1 MKLGEVIYGYRADHN
16 LSMREFSR
24 LCKLSPAQVYFMER
38 GTNSHGKP
46 FIPTTDSLIK
56 VAAAMGI
63 TLTELL
69 SVCDDSMAIRMNEG
83 QISLGRQ
90 EVIEKIILA
99 TPEQFSQIKSFVDF
113 VTKS

>member
-38 GTNSHGKP
+38 GINSHGKP

-90 EVIEKIILA
+90 EVIDKIILA